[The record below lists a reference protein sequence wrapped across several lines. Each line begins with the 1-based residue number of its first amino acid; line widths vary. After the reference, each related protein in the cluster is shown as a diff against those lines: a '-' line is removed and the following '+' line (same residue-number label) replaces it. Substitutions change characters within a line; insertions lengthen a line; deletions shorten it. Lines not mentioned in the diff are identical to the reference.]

1 MNAKFPLVGNFAFGA
16 NRHAGHGINIG
27 NKQGAR
33 AEDIIDWKG
42 QHTLPTTLLIGGQT
56 LSKAAAATRI
66 RAYRAT
72 CGATA
77 TYNNTCC
84 AGSSN

>member
-1 MNAKFPLVGNFAFGA
+1 MLPTPSGLKFPLVGNFAFGA
-16 NRHAGHGINIG
+16 NRHAATPGHG
-27 NKQGAR
+27 KQGAKEQER
-33 AEDIIDWKG
+33 EPKDIIGWKG

-72 CGATA
+72 CGATV
-77 TYNNTCC
+77 T
-84 AGSSN
+84 